1 MKYKQIEKTP
11 FTIVTDEEKKICFGV
26 LGNYRV
32 TDKEEQGNEP
42 KIQEKL
48 KKVNWEN
55 IVQVIS
61 IITELTIKKMKEN
74 EVQRQNH

>member
-1 MKYKQIEKTP
+1 MKYEQIDKTP
-11 FTIVTDEEKKICFGV
+11 FTIVTDEEKKVCFGV

-32 TDKEEQGNEP
+32 TDQEKQGNEP
-42 KIQEKL
+42 KIREKL

-61 IITELTIKKMKEN
+61 IITELTIKKLNEN
-74 EVQRQNH
+74 GIQRQNH